1 MRTLAVSVAIVAM
14 LSFAPAKDEAQAGDF
29 LKQHLNSIGT
39 EQARAAVKSRA
50 VEGSL
55 KFTLLDRNSGA
66 QDGKEVFISEDN
78 KSVTLLKLPNPNYHG
93 ERFVCDGKNKIEVAY
108 VKPGTYSNLG
118 AFVEV
123 HQEILKEGLFGGTL
137 STGWALT
144 RLEQNHPKLQDQGI
158 KKINGKELHRV
169 QYLPAKRSDLEIFL
183 YFDPQTSRHV
193 MTSYSLTVAP
203 GLGSTELETAKQD
216 FTRYHLEERFEDFK
230 EVDGLQ
236 LPNKWTIQFTSDVP
250 TDPNHPRL
258 GGAESSVSQFQSTV
272 TAVHNN
278 ISLDPKNFEIR

>member
-1 MRTLAVSVAIVAM
+1 MRTLAVSVAIVAL
-14 LSFAPAKDEAQAGDF
+14 LSVAPARGEAQIGDF

-55 KFTLLDRNSGA
+55 KFTLLNRNGGA

-78 KSVTLLKLPNPNYHG
+78 KSVALLKLPNPNYHG
-93 ERFVCDGKNKIEVAY
+93 ERFVCDGKNKVEVAY

-118 AFVEV
+118 AFVVV

-144 RLEQNHPKLQDQGI
+144 RIEQNHPKLQDQGL
-158 KKINGKELHRV
+158 KKIDGKELRRV
-169 QYLPAKRSDLEIFL
+169 QYLPAKHSDLEIFL
-183 YFDPQTSRHV
+183 YFDPQTARHV
-193 MTSYSLTVAP
+193 MTSYSLTIAP
-203 GLGSTELETAKQD
+203 KLQESELENAKQD
-216 FTRYHLEERFEDFK
+216 YTRYYMEERFEDFK
-230 EVDGLQ
+230 ELDGLQ

-250 TDPNHPRL
+250 TDAYHQRL
-258 GGAESSVSQFQSTV
+258 GIAESSVSQFQSTV
-272 TAVHNN
+272 TSVHNN

>member
-1 MRTLAVSVAIVAM
+1 MRTLAIFVAIVAM
-14 LSFAPAKDEAQAGDF
+14 LSFAPAKGEAQAGDF
-29 LKQHLNSIGT
+29 LKQHLNSIGS

-78 KSVTLLKLPNPNYHG
+78 KSVALLKLPNPSYHG
-93 ERFVCDGKNKIEVAY
+93 ERFVCDGKNKVEVAY
-108 VKPGTYSNLG
+108 IKPGTYSNLG

-144 RLEQNHPKLQDQGI
+144 RIEQNHPKLQDQGV
-158 KKINGKELHRV
+158 KKINGKELHRL
-169 QYLPAKRSDLEIFL
+169 QYLPAKHSDLQIFL
-183 YFDPQTSRHV
+183 YFDPQTARHV
-193 MTSYSLTVAP
+193 MTSYSLTIAP
-203 GLGSTELETAKQD
+203 GLGTTELENAKQD
-216 FTRYHLEERFEDFK
+216 YTRYYMEERFDDFK

-258 GGAESSVSQFQSTV
+258 GIAESSVSQFQATV

>member
-1 MRTLAVSVAIVAM
+1 MRSVALLIALLTQ
-14 LSFAPAKDEAQAGDF
+14 LSFGAVKDEGDF
-29 LKQHLNSIGT
+29 VKQHLNSIGT
-39 EQARAAVKSRA
+39 EQARAAIKSRA

-55 KFTLLDRNSGA
+55 KFTVLNRNGGP
-66 QDGKEVFISEDN
+66 QDGKVVFISEDN

-108 VKPGTYSNLG
+108 IKPGTYSNLG
-118 AFVEV
+118 AFIEV

-137 STGWALT
+137 SIGWALT
-144 RLEQNHPKLQDQGI
+144 RIEQNHPKLQDQGV
-158 KKINGKELHRV
+158 KKINGKELHRL

-183 YFDPQTSRHV
+183 YFDPQTARHV
-193 MTSYSLTVAP
+193 MTSYSLTIAP
-203 GLGSTELETAKQD
+203 GLGTTELENAKQD
-216 FTRYHLEERFEDFK
+216 YTRYYMEERFDDFK

-250 TDPNHPRL
+250 TDPDHPRL
-258 GGAESSVSQFQSTV
+258 GNAQSSVSQFQATL

>member
-1 MRTLAVSVAIVAM
+1 MRTLAVFVAIVAM
-14 LSFAPAKDEAQAGDF
+14 LSFAPAKDENQAGDF
-29 LKQHLNSIGT
+29 IKQHLNSIGS

-55 KFTLLDRNSGA
+55 KFTLLDRNGGA

-78 KSVTLLKLPNPNYHG
+78 KSVALLKLPNPTYHG

-108 VKPGTYSNLG
+108 IKPGTYSNLG
-118 AFVEV
+118 AFDEV
-123 HQEILKEGLFGGTL
+123 HQEILKEGLFGGTF

-144 RLEQNHPKLQDQGI
+144 RIEQNHPKLQDQGI
-158 KKINGKELHRV
+158 KKINGTELRRL
-169 QYLPAKRSDLEIFL
+169 QYLPAKHSDLEIFL
-183 YFDPQTSRHV
+183 YFDPQTARHV
-193 MTSYSLTVAP
+193 MTSYSLTIAP
-203 GLGSTELETAKQD
+203 KLGMSELANAKQD
-216 FTRYHLEERFEDFK
+216 YTRYYLEERFEDFK

>member
-1 MRTLAVSVAIVAM
+1 MRTLAISVSIVGM
-14 LSFAPAKDEAQAGDF
+14 LSFAPTTGEAQAGDF

-258 GGAESSVSQFQSTV
+258 GGAESSVSQFQATV